1 MHRIRYLPDPP
12 DPKIIRHGCNENTQ
26 EIIRA
31 DPSRFFDPIVS

>member
-1 MHRIRYLPDPP
+1 MRLIRYLSDLSNPESE
-12 DPKIIRHGCNENTQ
+12 RHGCNENRQ